1 MLKSSWFQHF
11 FYNVLIKITYSITSI
26 IKYFCTSSIFMALQ
40 FLKKQPTNVLICIF
54 LLIWGAM
61 FMVLAAVQ
69 PMLAPLLTGDPN
81 MDTKTFFAEGIAL
94 YPTAYMLLN
103 LVSTCCM
110 FFMPVL
116 LYTFVAADKPL
127 AYLGLNQKTSLK
139 QFLLVTIG
147 VLGIFPL
154 ISGLGAL
161 IQELNLG
168 AAADAMEEKRT
179 NAINTYIT
187 QGSVLDLLR
196 NLFLVALVPA
206 VFEELFFRGIIQR
219 LAYTFTKSPLISFV
233 LTAFLFTLFH
243 ASIYQFLPIFV
254 GGIMLCWLYHI
265 TGNMKLNIWLHF
277 LNNGIQIV
285 LLYLTGA
292 TEAGS
297 TANNLPTILAYL
309 TTGIIVSV
317 VVYTQLKKNA
327 TPLPKDWHFNPNE
340 TLKQPQ

>member
-1 MLKSSWFQHF
+1 
-11 FYNVLIKITYSITSI
+11 
-26 IKYFCTSSIFMALQ
+26 MALQ
-40 FLKKQPTNVLICIF
+40 FLKKQPTSVLVSIF

-61 FMVLAAVQ
+61 FMVLAVIQ
-69 PMLAPLLTGDPN
+69 PLLAPLLTGDPN

-110 FFMPVL
+110 FFIPVL
-116 LYTFVAADKPL
+116 LYTFVAAEKPL
-127 AYLGLNQKTSLK
+127 EYLRLKQKTNMK
-139 QFLLVTIG
+139 HFILVTIG

-154 ISGLGAL
+154 ISGLGEL

-168 AAADAMEEKRT
+168 AAADAMEAKRT

-187 QGSVLDLLR
+187 QGTILDLLR

-219 LAYTFTKSPLISFV
+219 LAYTITKSPLMSFI
-233 LTAFLFTLFH
+233 LTSFLFTLFH

-254 GGIMLCWLYHI
+254 GGIMLCWLYYI

-292 TEAGS
+292 TEAS
-297 TANNLPTILAYL
+297 AEQNNIPTILMYL
-309 TTGIIVSV
+309 TTGIFVSAIV
-317 VVYTQLKKNA
+317 YLKLKKNA
-327 TPLPKDWHFNPNE
+327 SPLPKDWHFNPNE
-340 TLKQPQ
+340 KL